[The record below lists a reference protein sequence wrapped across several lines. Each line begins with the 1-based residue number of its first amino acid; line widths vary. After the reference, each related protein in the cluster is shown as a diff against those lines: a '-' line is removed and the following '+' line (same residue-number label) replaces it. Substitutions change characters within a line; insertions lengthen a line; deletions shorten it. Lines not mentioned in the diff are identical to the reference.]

1 MTGEE
6 LALKVQRV
14 DDRSKSN
21 MHRLDE
27 VEKKLADNDEMLASI
42 ARLDQRQKD
51 MDTDVKEIKADV
63 KSLAGK
69 PARRWETVVDKALMA
84 AVTAIVGY
92 VLIKLGLGG

>member
-1 MTGEE
+1 MTNEE
-6 LALKVQRV
+6 LAVKVQRV

-21 MHRLDE
+21 AHRLDE

-63 KSLAGK
+63 KALAGK
-69 PARRWETVVDKALMA
+69 PAKRWETVVDKALMA
-84 AVTAIVGY
+84 VVTAIVGY
-92 VLIKLGLGG
+92 VIIKLGLGG

>member
-1 MTGEE
+1 MTTDE

-21 MHRLDE
+21 AHRLDD
-27 VEKKLADNDEMLASI
+27 VEKKLEDNEQMLASI

-63 KSLAGK
+63 KALAGK
-69 PARRWETVVDKALMA
+69 PAKRWESIVDKVLMA
-84 AVTAIVGY
+84 IVAALVGY
-92 VLIKLGLGG
+92 VVLQLGLGS

>member
-1 MTGEE
+1 MTTEE

-14 DDRSKSN
+14 ADRSKSN
-21 MHRLDE
+21 THRLDE

-63 KSLAGK
+63 KALAGK
-69 PARRWETVVDKALMA
+69 PAKRWESVVDKAILA
-84 AVTAIVGY
+84 FVTAVVGY
-92 VLIKLGLGG
+92 IVIKLGLGG

>member
-1 MTGEE
+1 MTTEE

-21 MHRLDE
+21 THRLDE

-63 KSLAGK
+63 KVLAGK
-69 PARRWETVVDKALMA
+69 PAKRWESVVDKAILA
-84 AVTAIVGY
+84 AVTALVGY
-92 VLIKLGLGG
+92 IVIKLGLGG